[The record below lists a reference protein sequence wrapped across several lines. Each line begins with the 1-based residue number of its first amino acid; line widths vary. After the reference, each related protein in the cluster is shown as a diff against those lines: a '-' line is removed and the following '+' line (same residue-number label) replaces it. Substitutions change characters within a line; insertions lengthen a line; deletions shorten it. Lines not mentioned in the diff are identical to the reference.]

1 MTMENEKIPHE
12 TPEVL
17 SLSTTFTPKTLAIA
31 SLGVA
36 VLLLACMASHT
47 FFQLEFICV
56 SDILV

>member
-17 SLSTTFTPKTLAIA
+17 PLSATFTPQTLAIA

-36 VLLLACMASHT
+36 VLLLACT
-47 FFQLEFICV
+47 I
-56 SDILV
+56 